1 MARSS
6 SGNNNHTIPNGT
18 TGSGPGKRTVGQT
31 HGHPVR
37 AVCYP
42 VIPTLPQHAIALATS
57 EVAPVSWSDS
67 GLPFESL
74 ASRRGIDDP
83 RDYGLSQSKSSLVQ
97 DNPYLQSPGKKFAS
111 NSSGPAELLFRA
123 KKVSPA
129 TVVKEGLWANQ
140 EADFLRPSG
149 PTDTMQFTR

>member
-6 SGNNNHTIPNGT
+6 SGNNNRTIPNGT
-18 TGSGPGKRTVGQT
+18 TGSGQGKRTVGHT

-37 AVCYP
+37 AVSYP
-42 VIPTLPQHAIALATS
+42 VIPTLPQHAIALAPS
-57 EVAPVSWSDS
+57 EVAPVTWSDS

-74 ASRRGIDDP
+74 ASRRGIDVP
-83 RDYGLSQSKSSLVQ
+83 LGTMGYH
-97 DNPYLQSPGKKFAS
+97 NPKAVSEKFPS
-111 NSSGPAELLFRA
+111 NSSGPAELLFHA

-129 TVVKEGLWANQ
+129 TVVNEGLWANQ
-140 EADFLRPSG
+140 EADFLRASQ